1 MRNRDVSCVA
11 YPRAAYGHRLDVR
24 SSNYRDRLV
33 AVATGIAW
41 LTTVINALDVLEVL
55 IGRIQTRYNR
65 FVNSPAAR
73 GGGRTSID
81 IPTGLSDNR
90 FGTGEIHLIL
100 TVRKL
105 KFPKRGCAFDFVE
118 LRTADS
124 DGAALAGFYDLAWYV
139 EGVSK
144 VLPAVRFAAHAY
156 VDVRAFNAQL
166 YRVYADAV
174 AEGRDRFEFDVGPV
188 TIRVAPDPELKG
200 RWFVT
205 IITSEGEEKK
215 ADDLIPDFSNVCAED
230 DYRAQLDRLVE
241 TLTHTRIT
249 VDAFSDLRHILVERA
264 TRFPARLR
272 DAESGELLDPA
283 LVRDSI
289 IGSAN
294 AAIAA
299 NDLGRNYYRLPSESD
314 PTSNNAAQIAFPVVL
329 PDAPDGRAEIFG
341 VFRLDRD
348 FRGFPKITIPTVL
361 SRASIGHNHTVYNII
376 RDVWRKRQ
384 RFGNNNFME
393 VA

>member
-1 MRNRDVSCVA
+1 MKKQILGVA
-11 YPRAAYGHRLDVR
+11 PRAAYGHRLYVGVDY
-24 SSNYRDRLV
+24 STRLNSV
-33 AVATGIAW
+33 ADGIAW
-41 LTTVINALDVLEVL
+41 LSGDGLTSADIRAL
-55 IGRIQTRYNR
+55 IKGRIQTYYNR

-73 GGGRTSID
+73 GGGLTSID
-81 IPTGLSDNR
+81 IPTGLADNR
-90 FGTGEIHLIL
+90 FGTGEIHLVL

-105 KFPKRGCAFDFVE
+105 KFPKFGCAFEFVE
-118 LRTADS
+118 LRTADA
-124 DGAALAGFYDLAWYV
+124 DGAALAGFYDLPWYV
-139 EGVSK
+139 EGVSH

-166 YRVYADAV
+166 YRAYADAV
-174 AEGRDRFEFDVGPV
+174 AEGLDRFEFDVGPV
-188 TIRVAPDPELKG
+188 TIRVTPDPELEG

-215 ADDLIPDFSNVCAED
+215 ADDLIPDFSDVCDED
-230 DYRAQLDRLVE
+230 DYKVQLDRLVD
-241 TLTHTRIT
+241 TLNHTRIT
-249 VDAFSDLRHILVERA
+249 VDAFCDLRHILVERA
-264 TRFPARLR
+264 MRFPARLR
-272 DAESGELLDPA
+272 DTESGELLDPA

-289 IGSAN
+289 IDSAN

-299 NDLGRNYYRLPSESD
+299 NDLGRNYYRLPSETD
-314 PTSNNAAQIAFPVVL
+314 PTSDSAAQIAFPIVL
-329 PDAPDGRAEIFG
+329 PDAPKGRAEIFG

-361 SRASIGHNHTVYNII
+361 SRASIGYNHTVYTAI

-384 RFGNNNFME
+384 RFGNNNNFME